1 MKQTKCVVMHS
12 DHFEQYPGRKLEP
25 IFYNRPF
32 DSKLLAGVES
42 AQLWAPPG
50 VGISTIPEILSAM
63 VNLHSLFASDEVD
76 NAAWAK
82 LSDGDLPESLE
93 VLQISNDLRTL
104 SWPKVTLPK
113 LKELVA
119 MPSIKFDAAS
129 FPSLESIHINP
140 NKNLSNVLEA
150 LKLPIRE
157 MFLLSVPNGN
167 KIFDV
172 LASEDI
178 QTIGLLGGNS
188 LVNLDGVEQL
198 ASLKSIKLKNLSKLV
213 DIGALKSQSELTSV
227 NIQYCNKIENI
238 EVLNELKKIEK
249 LIIVGSG
256 TMGVDRLEPRLQRV
270 LDRSLGPDAP

>member
-1 MKQTKCVVMHS
+1 
-12 DHFEQYPGRKLEP
+12 
-25 IFYNRPF
+25 
-32 DSKLLAGVES
+32 
-42 AQLWAPPG
+42 
-50 VGISTIPEILSAM
+50 
-63 VNLHSLFASDEVD
+63 
-76 NAAWAK
+76 
-82 LSDGDLPESLE
+82 
-93 VLQISNDLRTL
+93 
-104 SWPKVTLPK
+104 
-113 LKELVA
+113 
-119 MPSIKFDAAS
+119 
-129 FPSLESIHINP
+129 
-140 NKNLSNVLEA
+140 
-150 LKLPIRE
+150 

-238 EVLNELKKIEK
+238 EVLNELKKIER

-270 LDRSLGPDAP
+270 LDRSLGPDTP

>member
-1 MKQTKCVVMHS
+1 
-12 DHFEQYPGRKLEP
+12 
-25 IFYNRPF
+25 
-32 DSKLLAGVES
+32 
-42 AQLWAPPG
+42 
-50 VGISTIPEILSAM
+50 
-63 VNLHSLFASDEVD
+63 
-76 NAAWAK
+76 
-82 LSDGDLPESLE
+82 
-93 VLQISNDLRTL
+93 LQISNDLRTL
-104 SWPKVTLPK
+104 SWPKVILPN